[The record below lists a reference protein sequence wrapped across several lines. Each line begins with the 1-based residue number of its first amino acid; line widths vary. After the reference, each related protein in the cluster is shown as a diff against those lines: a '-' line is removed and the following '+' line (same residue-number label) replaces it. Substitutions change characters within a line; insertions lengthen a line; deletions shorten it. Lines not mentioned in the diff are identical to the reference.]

1 MTTAADSPA
10 ADIPA
15 ATPDREH
22 EVSRESLRQR
32 CEASV
37 QALPSMSLALVAIGA
52 MLDGAVP
59 RRYLVAWL
67 ALMFCSTLLRMV
79 VCRRFLKAL
88 PSIDRPGFERMQRVM
103 HATLILNT
111 TIAGASIWLPGVE
124 QAAEARLLV
133 TLLAC
138 FYAIGSLV
146 NASSHFGSYAA
157 GIVAN
162 LGQLILFWILQG
174 NDGPKISLLLAI
186 IGYLLTV
193 AGRYNSRMF
202 RTSFLARFQNQE
214 LLRQLVVEKQEAE
227 AARRVAETAN
237 QSKSRFLAAASH
249 DLRQPLHAL
258 SLYSGVLELQVT
270 DPAVRGTVGKLQATV
285 EALDHTFEGLLEL
298 SSLDAQ
304 NLKPKWAVVHAG
316 RLFRQLGDEFRPQAH
331 AKGLALD
338 IVAPDVS
345 MLTDEILLRRVLRN
359 LLSNAVRYGG
369 AGRIRL
375 AANDDGEWV
384 VITVSDQGP
393 GIAPEHQE
401 RIFDEFDQLDN
412 PGRDR
417 SKGFGLGLA
426 VVRRIDRLLDLRLR
440 LDSAPGAGATFT
452 IRVPIARS
460 AADGAPDARYEPEF
474 VATFPASGLAAA
486 AGLRVLA
493 IEDDPVV
500 RDALESQL
508 RLWGVEVV
516 PFALEE
522 EAVEALLEAPPTD
535 LVFIIDDMLGMRR
548 SGLEIARGLV
558 DRVGQRRI
566 VLMTGNSHPERLAEI
581 AGDGFTVL
589 AKPVLPRD
597 LLAVLTRVDSEV

>member
-1 MTTAADSPA
+1 MTTTAEIPA
-10 ADIPA
+10 ADIPV
-15 ATPDREH
+15 ATSDREL

-67 ALMFCSTLLRMV
+67 GLMFCSTLLRMV
-79 VCRRFLKAL
+79 VCSRFLKAL
-88 PSIDRPGFERMQRVM
+88 PSIDNAGFDRMQQVL

-124 QAAEARLLV
+124 QAAEVRLLV

-174 NDGPKISLLLAI
+174 SDGMKISLLLAI

-193 AGRYNSRMF
+193 AGRYNARMF

-258 SLYSGVLELQVT
+258 SLYSGVLDLQAT

-304 NLKPKWAVVHAG
+304 NLKPKWSPVHAG
-316 RLFRQLGDEFRPQAH
+316 RLFHLLGDEFRPQAQS
-331 AKGLALD
+331 KGLALD
-338 IVAPDVS
+338 IVAPDATL
-345 MLTDEILLRRVLRN
+345 LTDEILLGRVLRN

-369 AGRIRL
+369 TGRIRL
-375 AANDDGEWV
+375 AGRADGDRV
-384 VITVSDQGP
+384 AITVSDQGP
-393 GIAPEHQE
+393 GIAAEHQE

-426 VVRRIDRLLDLRLR
+426 VVRRIDRLLDLQLR
-440 LDSAPGAGATFT
+440 LDSAPGHGATFSV
-452 IRVPIARS
+452 RVPIAPS
-460 AADGAPDARYEPEF
+460 PSSE
-474 VATFPASGLAAA
+474 ASGVRPDPGAAA
-486 AGLRVLA
+486 VASAGAATAATGLRVLA

-500 RDALESQL
+500 RDALETQL
-508 RLWGVEVV
+508 TLWGVEVV
-516 PFALEE
+516 PFVLQEAALD
-522 EAVEALLEAPPTD
+522 ALIEAPPSGT
-535 LVFIIDDMLGMRR
+535 VFIVDDMLGMRR
-548 SGLEIARGLV
+548 SGLEIAQALV
-558 DRVGQRRI
+558 DRVDRRRI
-566 VLMTGNSHPERLAEI
+566 ILMTGNSHPERLAEM

-597 LLAVLTRVDSEV
+597 LLAVLTTVDSEV